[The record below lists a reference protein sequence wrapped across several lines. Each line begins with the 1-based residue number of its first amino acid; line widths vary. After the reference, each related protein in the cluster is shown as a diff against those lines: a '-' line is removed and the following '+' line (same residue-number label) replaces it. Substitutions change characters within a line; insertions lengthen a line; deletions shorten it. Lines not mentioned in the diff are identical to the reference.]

1 MSRTDRPAPDRIA
14 LVTGAARGIG
24 ATIVRRLV
32 NDGYA
37 VAINYA
43 SSAEAAD
50 RLVEEITAAGGRA
63 TAVQA
68 DISDP
73 AAAARLVNETT
84 ERLGPPLVLVNNAG
98 LNMVSSVRKQDP
110 ADWDRVIGVNLS
122 GAFYCTHYA
131 LPAMYEAGYG
141 RVVMLGSP
149 IAERT
154 ITPGVAAY
162 SAAKAGV
169 LGLVR
174 TLAKEVV
181 DRGIT
186 VNSVLPG
193 FVESDMTRSGGDA
206 GAQMLRGWPPIA
218 PEDIAA
224 TVAFLLSDQAG
235 RISGEEIGVWAGG
248 PRPVPN

>member
-1 MSRTDRPAPDRIA
+1 MSRSDSPAPARIA
-14 LVTGAARGIG
+14 LITGAARGIG
-24 ATIVRRLV
+24 ATIARRLAK
-32 NDGYA
+32 DGYA
-37 VAINYA
+37 VAVNYA

-50 RLVEEITAAGGRA
+50 RLVEEITAAGGNA
-63 TAVQA
+63 TALQA

-73 AAAARLVNETT
+73 TAAARLVAETT

-98 LNMVSSVRKQDP
+98 LNLVSSVRNQVP
-110 ADWDRVIGVNLS
+110 TDWDRVIGVNLS

-162 SAAKAGV
+162 AAAKAGV
-169 LGLVR
+169 IGLVR
-174 TLAKEVV
+174 TLAKEVI

-193 FVESDMTRSGGDA
+193 FVESDMTRTGGEA
-206 GAQMLRGWPPIA
+206 GAQILRGWPPI
-218 PEDIAA
+218 PPDDIAA
-224 TVAFLLSDQAG
+224 TVAFLVSDQAG

-248 PRPVPN
+248 PRPLPN